1 MVLSLISHQSLTR
14 DEGGHRKRSRIREVF
29 IADPNDADYVVCQCS
44 EKVAGGRLCGGRLKP
59 GVSTTP
65 LWNHVEK
72 KHPCTYARL
81 SSQEDGDVAHATA
94 AERLASAAELTVN
107 VSYQQM
113 VVTLSQAPLQTLSD
127 AIEVLQHARE
137 QRGQEGA

>member
-1 MVLSLISHQSLTR
+1 MHVRQAEQS
-14 DEGGHRKRSRIREVF
+14 
-29 IADPNDADYVVCQCS
+29 A
-44 EKVAGGRLCGGRLKP
+44 
-59 GVSTTP
+59 
-65 LWNHVEK
+65 
-72 KHPCTYARL
+72 
-81 SSQEDGDVAHATA
+81 SQEDGDVAHATA

-137 QRGQEGA
+137 QRWPGRSLRDRIFGLSAVWLSGGRRIVSEHFSEGIG

>member
-1 MVLSLISHQSLTR
+1 MQPSIVVDITDAEAFAYSICAVMAEVLRGKKEDMGLAKYTTLATVIGS
-14 DEGGHRKRSRIREVF
+14 D
-29 IADPNDADYVVCQCS
+29 NDA
-44 EKVAGGRLCGGRLKP
+44 
-59 GVSTTP
+59 
-65 LWNHVEK
+65 
-72 KHPCTYARL
+72 
-81 SSQEDGDVAHATA
+81 DVAHATA